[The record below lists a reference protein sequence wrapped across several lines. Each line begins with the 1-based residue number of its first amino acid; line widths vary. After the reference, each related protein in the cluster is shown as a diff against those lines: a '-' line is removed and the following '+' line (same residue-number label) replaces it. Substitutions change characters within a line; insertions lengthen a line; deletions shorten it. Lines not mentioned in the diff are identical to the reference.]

1 MAKLVQGSSDTQLIN
16 SKKAV
21 PVLLLLFVFSLII
34 DNSFK
39 IISID
44 LANDFGLSST
54 TVSWQVTLAGLVIG
68 IGAVVYAT
76 LSDTISVRTLLT
88 GGIILICVGS
98 VMGYILQHSFA
109 LVVLSRIIQSAGLAA
124 TETLYI
130 IFVAKNMPKEEQKMF
145 LGFSTSAY
153 SIALVIGTL
162 TGGYVSTYLNWTTLF
177 LIPLL
182 TLLILP
188 FILKYLPKEKA
199 KGFRVDVIGLFLIAA
214 VAATLILYVTKFSW
228 LYFGLFVLALVF
240 FLLFISKSSKAFI
253 RISFFKN
260 KRMLAVFAVA
270 FIIYTIQLA
279 YIFLFP
285 FLIESIY
292 GLKLDKISLLFIP
305 AYLIATLI
313 GAMSGKIAKVLGSK
327 QCVALAIS
335 LIAISLLLGGL
346 FVETSVWVFVFS
358 MILFSGSFAL
368 MYAPMLD
375 MLIGTISKEQSGA
388 ALGFYN
394 LCLNIAAS
402 IGIAYVAAM
411 MDNKSLQQSMLG
423 FIGEGSAS
431 LYSNILFI
439 LTFISL
445 VSLMVYWL
453 LVARKAKLD

>member
-1 MAKLVQGSSDTQLIN
+1 MAKVAQDTTNTHLIN
-16 SKKAV
+16 SRKAV
-21 PVLLLLFVFSLII
+21 PVILFLFVFSLII

-76 LSDTISVRTLLT
+76 LSDTISVRTLLIA
-88 GGIILICVGS
+88 GILLICAGS
-98 VMGYILQHSFA
+98 ILGFIFQHSFA
-109 LVVLSRIIQSAGLAA
+109 LVVVSRIIQSAGLAA

-188 FILKYLPKEKA
+188 FILKYLPKEKS
-199 KGFRVDVIGLFLIAA
+199 KGFKVDVIGLLLIAA
-214 VAATLILYVTKFSW
+214 VAATLIIYVTKFSW
-228 LYFGLFVLALVF
+228 LYFGLFILSLVL
-240 FLLFISKSSKAFI
+240 FLLFISKSNKAFI
-253 RISFFKN
+253 QISFFKN
-260 KRMLAVFAVA
+260 KRMLSVFAVA

-279 YIFLFP
+279 YIFMFP

-327 QCVALAIS
+327 QCIMLAIS
-335 LIAISLLLGGL
+335 LIATSLLLGGL

-375 MLIGTISKEQSGA
+375 MLIGTISKEQSGT

-411 MDNKSLQQSMLG
+411 MDNKSLQQNMLG

-453 LVARKAKLD
+453 LVARKVKLG